1 LKVNKKIRKNRHRG
15 SEGKNSLLEFDFMH
29 SLDLGLKFIL
39 VVVTVSLFSLGLIFV
54 HDLVTQSSY
63 FGLKKINVSG
73 INTLARAEVLSQAEI
88 AEGDNV
94 LGINL
99 NTVRLRL
106 IAHPWIRD
114 AAVTRQIPST
124 LSITVVEEKAVAKA
138 VVDSDLQILL
148 DIQGQPF
155 KRYDPGLDTRAAS
168 LPQIFGLKLESMD
181 EKSGFSGKLHDAVM
195 AVLALKGI
203 DRIDRITADRDVGI
217 KVATRIFNGRDSVG
231 NTPITLKLGFDGFQS
246 KLNNVEHIIDYMET
260 SVPQKR
266 LCSIDMFNIRS
277 VTVALE
283 DKDIMPGTIK
293 GGA

>member
-1 LKVNKKIRKNRHRG
+1 M
-15 SEGKNSLLEFDFMH
+15 LEFDFMH

-39 VVVTVSLFSLGLIFV
+39 VIVAVSLFSLALIFV

-63 FGLKKINVSG
+63 FGLKTINVSG
-73 INTLARAEVLSQAEI
+73 TNTLDRAEVLSQAEI

-99 NTVRLRL
+99 NTVRLKL

-114 AAVTRQIPST
+114 AAVSRQIPST
-124 LSITVVEEKAVAKA
+124 LSITVVEEQAVAKA
-138 VVDSDLQILL
+138 VVDDELEILL

-155 KRYDPGLDTRAAS
+155 KRYDPGLDIRASS
-168 LPQIFGLKLESMD
+168 LPAIFGLTLESMD
-181 EKSGFSGKLHDAVM
+181 PGYGFSGKLHDAVV

-203 DRIDRITADRDVGI
+203 DRIDKITADRDVGI
-217 KVATRIFNGRDSVG
+217 KIATRIFDGRDAVG
-231 NTPITLKLGFDGFQS
+231 NTPITLKLGFDGFQA
-246 KLNNVEHIIDYMET
+246 KLNNVEQIIDYMET
-260 SVPQKR
+260 SVAQKR
-266 LCSIDMFNIRS
+266 LSCIDMFNIRS
-277 VTVALE
+277 VTVTLE